1 VVFVLNKYGANCM
14 KKTLII
20 LVLLPMIATAQNAS
34 AKMKEAD
41 YVKKYCKG
49 IVEYKNPDK
58 TRIDCLTDPQAME
71 YDFGSKWAECVS
83 QALYYGELTGKE
95 PVCVLILDKD
105 EKRFLERAKK
115 LKSTKPSQLKIKI
128 IAKEKKKKKNK

>member
-1 VVFVLNKYGANCM
+1 M
-14 KKTLII
+14 KK
-20 LVLLPMIATAQNAS
+20 LLMIGIVFMPLLANVPTAG
-34 AKMKEAD
+34 AKMLEKD
-41 YVKKYCKG
+41 YVKKHCEG

-58 TRIDCLTDPQAME
+58 TRIDCLTDTQAME